1 MNAYFLFG
9 FENLFGEVRLRII
22 SDQVEKSGALIK
34 HDSKPFRDPEWIL
47 WNLRNLKD
55 FLKRPKITKSFWLP
69 KYYFQSNTFYFI
81 IFQTYL
87 FRFWLGTVH
96 KYTFYIEFW
105 VRSSFECENFQA
117 KTQNVLKC
125 NCTIYDMAMG
135 IRWKIQNRLTV
146 VEESNHNIFGSH
158 YYSQNCRMWLTRE
171 KYILTFIDAWKKI
184 HASVKSAL
192 LKSISLASR
201 SIQCFSDDRKLLA
214 FKL

>member
-1 MNAYFLFG
+1 MEWSYGYFISLKPIYLSSIYSG
-9 FENLFGEVRLRII
+9 F
-22 SDQVEKSGALIK
+22 DQVEYI
-34 HDSKPFRDPEWIL
+34 
-47 WNLRNLKD
+47 
-55 FLKRPKITKSFWLP
+55 
-69 KYYFQSNTFYFI
+69 
-81 IFQTYL
+81 
-87 FRFWLGTVH
+87 
-96 KYTFYIEFW
+96 FYIEFW

-171 KYILTFIDAWKKI
+171 KYILTFIDTWKKI

-214 FKL
+214 FKF